1 MLEGL
6 HTIFL
11 PAILKNHINEKS
23 CLPYDRS
30 QEAEFVKY
38 PTSQNSLN
46 SNKFMKINFH
56 LHKYLDEYYCKESLQ
71 KWTKPPINNVLSLF
85 A

>member
-46 SNKFMKINFH
+46 SNKFMKIKF
-56 LHKYLDEYYCKESLQ
+56 
-71 KWTKPPINNVLSLF
+71 TF
-85 A
+85 T

>member
-30 QEAEFVKY
+30 QEAEFGKY

-46 SNKFMKINFH
+46 SKKFMKIKF
-56 LHKYLDEYYCKESLQ
+56 
-71 KWTKPPINNVLSLF
+71 TF
-85 A
+85 T